1 MGVFSRFRRKK
12 AVAAEDV
19 ADVSPVGTEALGSEA
34 ADAGAVESES
44 VEPEAAKSEATGSGG
59 SGGGVTRVT
68 VAGLP
73 AAAEDVPG
81 TAEAAVESVE
91 IPRQQ
96 SAVTAADTGSET
108 GETARR

>member
-12 AVAAEDV
+12 AIAAEDV
-19 ADVSPVGTEALGSEA
+19 ADVSPVGTEAVGSEA
-34 ADAGAVESES
+34 ADAGAVESEA
-44 VEPEAAKSEATGSGG
+44 VEPEAAGSGG

-73 AAAEDVPG
+73 APAGDAPG

-96 SAVTAADTGSET
+96 SAATAADTGSET
-108 GETARR
+108 GEAARR